1 MVLQVGTTQF
11 QSTAGKS
18 SRTPVETFVNP
29 VSVLPKTGL
38 MDLAETLQSINPTLQ
53 RFVNFQIEKAKQ
65 EGVLE
70 GQNLLLGADDK
81 QITQIKKE
89 LSEKKG
95 DRIMR
100 NFVGGN
106 MYIEYGI
113 EKQLAMNLG
122 NIAEGKTNQFFANH
136 IVQVPN
142 KEGGTTAVPLSQFD
156 VNSKEFQNAI
166 NEFKETQL
174 LDTKG
179 IRPQLLNQFFFP
191 QQNAAL
197 RKAITKQVEAKADAN
212 IQNYTSMLTDS
223 SLLYFRNIDKY
234 NENIEDNIIDADFQ
248 DGESYALSLLQ
259 NDTDYTYRLGLS
271 EVVSP
276 SGMIEIIKKNGYR
289 ILNDFERGNISWV
302 EAQSELDDYIDFM
315 SGVTVGPTGT
325 TKEGLPV
332 QKTLGEFLDQ
342 DDSILELKKEIY
354 EKIKDANEEE
364 QDLAN
369 LLNKKEITETL
380 GSMDWTSMDQKTY
393 VNNVKTL
400 KALVARHKDLKQ
412 FIVQEYNLRND
423 NVDLWFDRFV
433 RDYNNGK
440 FGDRDKARVRLD
452 SFMAVLGST
461 ATDEDRTRYEKALKL
476 INKES
481 SQGVLSS
488 YPEFETTLN
497 NMKEALR
504 EDNKSGYVVIK
515 VGYTNAFNDLSKRY
529 RDKIDKWATTDYAT
543 QKEKDEA
550 KAEIIKF
557 VQLETIKIVDGNY
570 IFENPLLETL
580 YYKAN
585 PNLKK
590 KDKKEIKKKI
600 ENYQGLAEGGPVK
613 KDVPVIVGEEGR
625 EVFVPKSDGKIVSN
639 EVIQNSNQ
647 EASKETEQET
657 IYEVQSGDTLSSI
670 ADKFEGVNYL
680 NIAELNNLDTEE
692 KQNNISVGQKF
703 KIPKITIQK
712 SKGEITPLIET
723 KTNLWKGF
731 NGATAYGSGDRKVE
745 LEKDTKYIKSVI
757 DHAYAD
763 SSTPEIQQ
771 EATKIYSELFYS
783 NKPEDIKTKNAI
795 VNMVLTE
802 ATLSSPE
809 DIAGVVQSV
818 FMRVARARLNTI
830 DRDRFKENIIEE
842 LTRKELNNK
851 GILVP
856 MYQGIENF
864 TVEQITSNKPVKES
878 QETYNKIFSMLWEDT
893 SQKDK

>member
-1 MVLQVGTTQF
+1 MVLRVNRQQF
-11 QSTAGKS
+11 QSTAGQS
-18 SRTPVETFVNP
+18 SRTPVETFVEP
-29 VSVLPKTGL
+29 VSVLPKTGI
-38 MDLAETLQSINPTLQ
+38 MDLADTLKTVNPALQ
-53 RFVNFQIEKAKQ
+53 RIVNFKIDEAKQ
-65 EGVLE
+65 EGILE

-95 DRIMR
+95 NRIMR

-142 KEGGTTAVPLSQFD
+142 KEGGTTAIPLSQFD
-156 VNSKEFQNAI
+156 VNSKEFQSAI

-354 EKIKDANEEE
+354 EKIKDANKEE

-369 LLNKKEITETL
+369 LLNKKDITETL
-380 GSMDWTSMDQKTY
+380 GSMDWTSMDQTTY

-400 KALVARHKDLKQ
+400 KALVARHKNLKQ

-488 YPEFETTLN
+488 YPEFETTLK

-504 EDNKSGYVVIK
+504 EDNKSGYTVVK

-529 RDKIDKWATTDYAT
+529 RDKIDDWATTDYAT

-557 VQLETIKIVDGNY
+557 IKEETYNILTNNY
-570 IFENPLLETL
+570 KFADPLLEKL
-580 YYKAN
+580 YNYSNNKSPVKDN
-585 PNLKK
+585 QKLENLR
-590 KDKKEIKKKI
+590 
-600 ENYQGLAEGGPVK
+600 GLAEGGSVK
-613 KDVPVIVGEEGR
+613 KDEPVIVGEKGR
-625 EVFVPKSDGKIVSN
+625 EVFVPKSDGVIIPNDDIEDTKQTAESLGIVGKEETNGIKRFETNFPIFYKLAKEAGHKFPELTAAQAMLETGNGESPSGKNNYLGLQASLSQIEKGQSTNLETKEDLGRGLENTRRDFVDFDDIRDQMKQYNEEWNEPFRDRKGIVSVN
-639 EVIQNSNQ
+639 TVEEAIDLIQSRPNDLY
-647 EASKETEQET
+647 AT
-657 IYEVQSGDTLSSI
+657 
-670 ADKFEGVNYL
+670 DKDY
-680 NIAELNNLDTEE
+680 
-692 KQNNISVGQKF
+692 
-703 KIPKITIQK
+703 
-712 SKGEITPLIET
+712 
-723 KTNLWKGF
+723 
-731 NGATAYGSGDRKVE
+731 
-745 LEKDTKYIKSVI
+745 
-757 DHAYAD
+757 
-763 SSTPEIQQ
+763 
-771 EATKIYSELFYS
+771 
-783 NKPEDIKTKNAI
+783 KTK
-795 VNMVLTE
+795 VLQ
-802 ATLSSPE
+802 L
-809 DIAGVVQSV
+809 I
-818 FMRVARARLNTI
+818 
-830 DRDRFKENIIEE
+830 
-842 LTRKELNNK
+842 
-851 GILVP
+851 
-856 MYQGIENF
+856 
-864 TVEQITSNKPVKES
+864 
-878 QETYNKIFSMLWEDT
+878 
-893 SQKDK
+893 KDAKRNPPLF

>member
-1 MVLQVGTTQF
+1 MVLRVNRQQF
-11 QSTAGKS
+11 QSTAGQS
-18 SRTPVETFVNP
+18 SRTPVETFVQP
-29 VSVLPKTGL
+29 VTVLPKTGI
-38 MDLAETLQSINPTLQ
+38 MDLADTLKTVNPALQ
-53 RFVNFQIEKAKQ
+53 RIVNFKIDEAKQ
-65 EGVLE
+65 EGILE
-70 GQNLLLGADDK
+70 GQNLFLGADDK

-95 DRIMR
+95 NRIMR

-142 KEGGTTAVPLSQFD
+142 KEGGTTAIPLSQFD
-156 VNSKEFQNAI
+156 VNSREFQSAI

-354 EKIKDANEEE
+354 EKIKDANKEE

-369 LLNKKEITETL
+369 LLNKKDITETL
-380 GSMDWTSMDQKTY
+380 GSMDWTSMDQTTY

-504 EDNKSGYVVIK
+504 EDNKSGYTVVK

-529 RDKIDKWATTDYAT
+529 RDKIDDWATTDYAT

-557 VQLETIKIVDGNY
+557 LKEETYNILTNNY
-570 IFENPLLETL
+570 KFADPLLEKL
-580 YYKAN
+580 FNYSNNKSPVKDN
-585 PNLKK
+585 KKLKDLK
-590 KDKKEIKKKI
+590 
-600 ENYQGLAEGGPVK
+600 QLAEGGPVK
-613 KDVPVIVGEEGR
+613 KDEPVIVGEEGR
-625 EVFVPKSDGKIVSN
+625 EVFVPKSDGVIISNDDIEDSKQTAESLGIVGKEETNGIKRFETNFPIFYKLAKEAGHKFPELTAAQAMLETGNGESPSGKNNYLGLQASLSQIEKGQSTNLETKEDLGRGLENTRRDFVDFDDIRDQMKQYNEEWNEPFRDRKGIVSVN
-639 EVIQNSNQ
+639 TVEEAIDLIQSRPNDLY
-647 EASKETEQET
+647 AT
-657 IYEVQSGDTLSSI
+657 
-670 ADKFEGVNYL
+670 DKNY
-680 NIAELNNLDTEE
+680 
-692 KQNNISVGQKF
+692 
-703 KIPKITIQK
+703 
-712 SKGEITPLIET
+712 
-723 KTNLWKGF
+723 
-731 NGATAYGSGDRKVE
+731 
-745 LEKDTKYIKSVI
+745 
-757 DHAYAD
+757 
-763 SSTPEIQQ
+763 
-771 EATKIYSELFYS
+771 
-783 NKPEDIKTKNAI
+783 KTK
-795 VNMVLTE
+795 VLQ
-802 ATLSSPE
+802 L
-809 DIAGVVQSV
+809 I
-818 FMRVARARLNTI
+818 
-830 DRDRFKENIIEE
+830 
-842 LTRKELNNK
+842 
-851 GILVP
+851 
-856 MYQGIENF
+856 
-864 TVEQITSNKPVKES
+864 
-878 QETYNKIFSMLWEDT
+878 
-893 SQKDK
+893 KDAKRNPPLF

>member
-1 MVLQVGTTQF
+1 MVLRVNRQQF
-11 QSTAGKS
+11 QSTAGQS
-18 SRTPVETFVNP
+18 SRTPVETFVEP
-29 VSVLPKTGL
+29 VSVLPKTGI
-38 MDLAETLQSINPTLQ
+38 MDLADTLKTVNPALQ
-53 RFVNFQIEKAKQ
+53 RIVNFKIDEAKQ
-65 EGVLE
+65 EGILE
-70 GQNLLLGADDK
+70 GQNLFLGADDK

-95 DRIMR
+95 NRIMR

-142 KEGGTTAVPLSQFD
+142 KEGGTTAIPLSQFD
-156 VNSKEFQNAI
+156 VNSREFQSAI

-354 EKIKDANEEE
+354 EKIKDANKEE

-369 LLNKKEITETL
+369 LLNKKDITETL
-380 GSMDWTSMDQKTY
+380 GSMDWTSMDQTTY

-504 EDNKSGYVVIK
+504 EDNKSGYTVVK

-529 RDKIDKWATTDYAT
+529 RDKIDDWATTDYAT

-557 VQLETIKIVDGNY
+557 IKEETYNILTNNY
-570 IFENPLLETL
+570 KFADPLLEKL
-580 YYKAN
+580 FNYSNNKSPVKDN
-585 PNLKK
+585 QKLKNLR
-590 KDKKEIKKKI
+590 
-600 ENYQGLAEGGPVK
+600 GLAEGGPVK
-613 KDVPVIVGEEGR
+613 KDEPVIVGEEGR
-625 EVFVPKSDGKIVSN
+625 EVFVPKSDGVIISNDDVEDSKQTAESLGIVGKEETNGIKRFETNFPIFYKLAKEAGHKFPELTAAQAMLETGNGESPSGKNNYLGLQASLSQIEKGQSTNLETQEDLGRGLENTRRDFVDFDDIRDQMKQYNEEWNEPFRDRKGIVSVN
-639 EVIQNSNQ
+639 TVEEAIDLIQSRPNDLY
-647 EASKETEQET
+647 AT
-657 IYEVQSGDTLSSI
+657 
-670 ADKFEGVNYL
+670 DKNY
-680 NIAELNNLDTEE
+680 
-692 KQNNISVGQKF
+692 
-703 KIPKITIQK
+703 
-712 SKGEITPLIET
+712 
-723 KTNLWKGF
+723 
-731 NGATAYGSGDRKVE
+731 
-745 LEKDTKYIKSVI
+745 
-757 DHAYAD
+757 
-763 SSTPEIQQ
+763 
-771 EATKIYSELFYS
+771 
-783 NKPEDIKTKNAI
+783 KTK
-795 VNMVLTE
+795 VLQ
-802 ATLSSPE
+802 L
-809 DIAGVVQSV
+809 I
-818 FMRVARARLNTI
+818 
-830 DRDRFKENIIEE
+830 
-842 LTRKELNNK
+842 
-851 GILVP
+851 
-856 MYQGIENF
+856 
-864 TVEQITSNKPVKES
+864 
-878 QETYNKIFSMLWEDT
+878 
-893 SQKDK
+893 KDAKRNPPLF

>member
-1 MVLQVGTTQF
+1 MVLRVNRQQF
-11 QSTAGKS
+11 QSTAGQS
-18 SRTPVETFVNP
+18 SRTPVETFVQP
-29 VSVLPKTGL
+29 VTVLPKTGI
-38 MDLAETLQSINPTLQ
+38 MDLADTLKTVNPALQ
-53 RFVNFQIEKAKQ
+53 RIVNFKIDEAKQ
-65 EGVLE
+65 EGILE
-70 GQNLLLGADDK
+70 GQNLFLGADDK

-95 DRIMR
+95 NRIMR

-142 KEGGTTAVPLSQFD
+142 KEGGTTAIPLSQFD
-156 VNSKEFQNAI
+156 VNSREFQSAI

-315 SGVTVGPTGT
+315 LGVTVGPTGT

-354 EKIKDANEEE
+354 EKIKDANKEE

-369 LLNKKEITETL
+369 LLNKKDITETL
-380 GSMDWTSMDQKTY
+380 GSMDWTSMDQTTY

-504 EDNKSGYVVIK
+504 EDNKSGYTVVK

-529 RDKIDKWATTDYAT
+529 RDKIDVWATTDYAT
-543 QKEKDEA
+543 QKDKDEA

-557 VQLETIKIVDGNY
+557 IKEETYNILTNNY
-570 IFENPLLETL
+570 KFADPLLEKL
-580 YYKAN
+580 FNYSNNKSPVKDN
-585 PNLKK
+585 QKLKNLR
-590 KDKKEIKKKI
+590 
-600 ENYQGLAEGGPVK
+600 GLAEGGPVK
-613 KDVPVIVGEEGR
+613 KDEPVIVGEEGR
-625 EVFVPKSDGKIVSN
+625 EVFVPKSDGVIVPNDDIEDTKQTAESLGIVGKEETNGIKRFETNFPIFYKLAKEAGHKFPELTAAQAMLETGNGESPSGKNNYLGLQASLSQIEKGQSTNLETQEDLGRGLENTRRDFVDFDDIRDQMKQYNEEWNEPFRDRKGIVSVN
-639 EVIQNSNQ
+639 TVEEAIDLIQSRPNDLY
-647 EASKETEQET
+647 AT
-657 IYEVQSGDTLSSI
+657 
-670 ADKFEGVNYL
+670 DKNY
-680 NIAELNNLDTEE
+680 
-692 KQNNISVGQKF
+692 
-703 KIPKITIQK
+703 
-712 SKGEITPLIET
+712 
-723 KTNLWKGF
+723 
-731 NGATAYGSGDRKVE
+731 
-745 LEKDTKYIKSVI
+745 
-757 DHAYAD
+757 
-763 SSTPEIQQ
+763 
-771 EATKIYSELFYS
+771 
-783 NKPEDIKTKNAI
+783 KTK
-795 VNMVLTE
+795 VLQ
-802 ATLSSPE
+802 L
-809 DIAGVVQSV
+809 I
-818 FMRVARARLNTI
+818 
-830 DRDRFKENIIEE
+830 
-842 LTRKELNNK
+842 
-851 GILVP
+851 
-856 MYQGIENF
+856 
-864 TVEQITSNKPVKES
+864 
-878 QETYNKIFSMLWEDT
+878 
-893 SQKDK
+893 KDAKRNPPLF

>member
-1 MVLQVGTTQF
+1 MVLRVNRQQF
-11 QSTAGKS
+11 QSTAGQS
-18 SRTPVETFVNP
+18 SRTPVETFVEP
-29 VSVLPKTGL
+29 VSVLPKTGI
-38 MDLAETLQSINPTLQ
+38 MDLADTLKTVNPALQ
-53 RFVNFQIEKAKQ
+53 RIVNFKIDEAKQ
-65 EGVLE
+65 EGILE
-70 GQNLLLGADDK
+70 GQNLFLGADDK

-95 DRIMR
+95 NRIMR

-142 KEGGTTAVPLSQFD
+142 KEGGTTAIPLSQFD
-156 VNSKEFQNAI
+156 VNSREFQSAI

-354 EKIKDANEEE
+354 EKIKDANKEE

-369 LLNKKEITETL
+369 LLNKKDITETL
-380 GSMDWTSMDQKTY
+380 GSMDWTSMDQTTY

-400 KALVARHKDLKQ
+400 KALVARHKNLKQ

-488 YPEFETTLN
+488 YPEFETTLK

-504 EDNKSGYVVIK
+504 EDNKSGYTVVK

-529 RDKIDKWATTDYAT
+529 RDKIDDWATTDYAT

-557 VQLETIKIVDGNY
+557 LKEETYNILTNNY
-570 IFENPLLETL
+570 KFADPLLEKL
-580 YYKAN
+580 FNYSNNKSPVKDN
-585 PNLKK
+585 QKLKNLKR
-590 KDKKEIKKKI
+590 
-600 ENYQGLAEGGPVK
+600 LAEGGPVK
-613 KDVPVIVGEEGR
+613 KDEPVIVGEEGR
-625 EVFVPKSDGKIVSN
+625 EVFVPKSDGVIIPNDDIEDSKQTAESLGIVGKEETNGIKRFETNFPIFYKLAKEAGHKFPELTAAQAMLETGNGESPSGKNNYLGLQASLSQIEKGQSTNLETKEDLGRGLENTRRNFVDFDDIRDQMKQYNKEWNEPFRDRKGIVSVN
-639 EVIQNSNQ
+639 TVEEAIDLIQSRPNDLY
-647 EASKETEQET
+647 AT
-657 IYEVQSGDTLSSI
+657 
-670 ADKFEGVNYL
+670 DKDY
-680 NIAELNNLDTEE
+680 
-692 KQNNISVGQKF
+692 
-703 KIPKITIQK
+703 
-712 SKGEITPLIET
+712 
-723 KTNLWKGF
+723 
-731 NGATAYGSGDRKVE
+731 
-745 LEKDTKYIKSVI
+745 
-757 DHAYAD
+757 
-763 SSTPEIQQ
+763 
-771 EATKIYSELFYS
+771 
-783 NKPEDIKTKNAI
+783 KTK
-795 VNMVLTE
+795 VLQ
-802 ATLSSPE
+802 L
-809 DIAGVVQSV
+809 I
-818 FMRVARARLNTI
+818 
-830 DRDRFKENIIEE
+830 
-842 LTRKELNNK
+842 
-851 GILVP
+851 
-856 MYQGIENF
+856 
-864 TVEQITSNKPVKES
+864 
-878 QETYNKIFSMLWEDT
+878 
-893 SQKDK
+893 KDAKRNPPLF

>member
-1 MVLQVGTTQF
+1 MVLRVNRQQF
-11 QSTAGKS
+11 QSTAGQS
-18 SRTPVETFVNP
+18 SRTPVETFVQP
-29 VSVLPKTGL
+29 VTVLPKTGI
-38 MDLAETLQSINPTLQ
+38 MDLADTLKTVNPALQ
-53 RFVNFQIEKAKQ
+53 RIVNFKIDEAKQ
-65 EGVLE
+65 EGILE
-70 GQNLLLGADDK
+70 GQNLFLGADDK

-95 DRIMR
+95 NRIMR

-142 KEGGTTAVPLSQFD
+142 KEGGTTAIPLSQFD
-156 VNSKEFQNAI
+156 VNSREFQSAI

-354 EKIKDANEEE
+354 EKIKDANKEE

-369 LLNKKEITETL
+369 LLNKKDITETL
-380 GSMDWTSMDQKTY
+380 GSMDWTSMDQTTY

-504 EDNKSGYVVIK
+504 EDNKSGYTVVK

-529 RDKIDKWATTDYAT
+529 RDKIDDWATTDYAT

-557 VQLETIKIVDGNY
+557 IKEETYNILTNNY
-570 IFENPLLETL
+570 KFADPLLEKL
-580 YYKAN
+580 FNYSNNKSPVKDN
-585 PNLKK
+585 KKLKDLK
-590 KDKKEIKKKI
+590 
-600 ENYQGLAEGGPVK
+600 QLAEGGPVK
-613 KDVPVIVGEEGR
+613 KDEPVIVGEEGR
-625 EVFVPKSDGKIVSN
+625 EVFVPKSDGVIISNDDIEDSKQTAESLGIVGKEETNGIKRFETNFPIFYKLAKEAGHKFPELTAAQAMLETGNGESPSGKNNYLGLQASLSQIEKGQSTNLETQEDLGRGLENTRRDFVDFDDIRDQMKQYNEEWNEPFRDRKGIVSVN
-639 EVIQNSNQ
+639 TVEEAIDLIQSRPNDLY
-647 EASKETEQET
+647 AT
-657 IYEVQSGDTLSSI
+657 
-670 ADKFEGVNYL
+670 DKNY
-680 NIAELNNLDTEE
+680 
-692 KQNNISVGQKF
+692 
-703 KIPKITIQK
+703 
-712 SKGEITPLIET
+712 
-723 KTNLWKGF
+723 
-731 NGATAYGSGDRKVE
+731 
-745 LEKDTKYIKSVI
+745 
-757 DHAYAD
+757 
-763 SSTPEIQQ
+763 
-771 EATKIYSELFYS
+771 
-783 NKPEDIKTKNAI
+783 KTK
-795 VNMVLTE
+795 VLQ
-802 ATLSSPE
+802 L
-809 DIAGVVQSV
+809 I
-818 FMRVARARLNTI
+818 
-830 DRDRFKENIIEE
+830 
-842 LTRKELNNK
+842 
-851 GILVP
+851 
-856 MYQGIENF
+856 
-864 TVEQITSNKPVKES
+864 
-878 QETYNKIFSMLWEDT
+878 
-893 SQKDK
+893 KDAKRNPPLF

>member
-1 MVLQVGTTQF
+1 MVLQVGTTNF
-11 QSTAGKS
+11 QSTAGQS
-18 SRTPVETFVNP
+18 SRTPVETFVEP
-29 VSVLPKTGL
+29 VNVLPKTGL

-53 RFVNFQIEKAKQ
+53 RFVNFKIDEAKQ

-70 GQNLLLGADDK
+70 GQNLLLGANDK
-81 QITQIKKE
+81 EIIQIKKE
-89 LSEKKG
+89 LAEKKG
-95 DRIMR
+95 NRIMR

-106 MYIEYGI
+106 IFIEYGI

-142 KEGGTTAVPLSQFD
+142 KDGGTSPVPLSEFD
-156 VNSKEFQNAI
+156 VNSKEFQDAI

-197 RKAITKQVEAKADAN
+197 RKAISKHVEAKADAN
-212 IQNYTSMLTDS
+212 IKNYTNMLSDS

-234 NENIEDNIIDADFQ
+234 NENIENNIIDADFQ

-325 TKEGLPV
+325 TKDGLPV

-354 EKIKDANEEE
+354 EKIKDANKEE
-364 QDLAN
+364 QDLVN
-369 LLNKKEITETL
+369 LLNKKDITETL
-380 GSMDWTSMDQKTY
+380 GSMDWTSMDPKTY

-400 KALVARHKDLKQ
+400 KALVAKHKDLKQ

-423 NVDLWFDRFV
+423 NVDLWFDRFT

-440 FGDRDKARVRLD
+440 FGDKDKARVKLD

-488 YPEFETTLN
+488 YPEFETTLK

-504 EDNKSGYVVIK
+504 EDNKSGYLVVK
-515 VGYTNAFNDLSKRY
+515 TSYTNAFNDLSKRY

-613 KDVPVIVGEEGR
+613 KDVPVIVGEEGK

-771 EATKIYSELFYS
+771 EAIKIYSELFYS

-830 DRDRFKENIIEE
+830 DRGRFKENIIEE
-842 LTRKELNNK
+842 LTRKELDNK

>member
-11 QSTAGKS
+11 QSTAGQS
-18 SRTPVETFVNP
+18 SRSPVETFVEP
-29 VSVLPKTGL
+29 VNVLPKTGL
-38 MDLAETLQSINPTLQ
+38 MDLAETLSDINPTLQ
-53 RFVNFQIEKAKQ
+53 RFVNFQIDKAKQ

-81 QITQIKKE
+81 EITQIKKE

-95 DRIMR
+95 NRIMR

-156 VNSKEFQNAI
+156 VNSKEFQGAI

-234 NENIEDNIIDADFQ
+234 NENIENNIIDADFQ

-271 EVVSP
+271 DVVSP

-289 ILNDFERGNISWV
+289 ILNDFEKGNISWV

-315 SGVTVGPTGT
+315 SGVTVGPVGT
-325 TKEGLPV
+325 TKKGLPV

-369 LLNKKEITETL
+369 LLNKKDITETL
-380 GSMDWTSMDQKTY
+380 GTMDWTSMNQTTY

-400 KALVARHKDLKQ
+400 KALITKHPDLKQ

-423 NVDLWFDRFV
+423 NVDLWFDRFI

-440 FGDRDKARVRLD
+440 FGDKDKARVKLD

-461 ATDEDRTRYEKALKL
+461 VTDEDRTRYKDALKL
-476 INKES
+476 LNKES
-481 SQGVLSS
+481 PQGVLSS
-488 YPEFETTLN
+488 YPEFATELQ

-504 EDNKSGYVVIK
+504 EDNKSGYTVVK

-529 RDKIDKWATTDYAT
+529 RVKIDKWAMTDYAT

-550 KAEIIKF
+550 KDEIIKF
-557 VQLETIKIVDGNY
+557 IKEETYNILTNNY
-570 IFENPLLETL
+570 KFADPLLEKL
-580 YYKAN
+580 FNYSNNKSPVKDN
-585 PNLKK
+585 QKLKNLK
-590 KDKKEIKKKI
+590 
-600 ENYQGLAEGGPVK
+600 QLAEGGPVK
-613 KDVPVIVGEEGR
+613 KDEPVIVGEEGK

-745 LEKDTKYIKSVI
+745 LEKDTKYIKTVI

>member
-1 MVLQVGTTQF
+1 MVLRVNRQQF
-11 QSTAGKS
+11 QSTAGQS
-18 SRTPVETFVNP
+18 SRTPVETFVQP
-29 VSVLPKTGL
+29 VTVLPKTGI
-38 MDLAETLQSINPTLQ
+38 MDLADTLKTVNPALQ
-53 RFVNFQIEKAKQ
+53 RIVNFKIDEAKQ
-65 EGVLE
+65 EGILE
-70 GQNLLLGADDK
+70 GQNLFLGADDK

-95 DRIMR
+95 NRIMR

-142 KEGGTTAVPLSQFD
+142 KEGGTTAIPLSQFD
-156 VNSKEFQNAI
+156 VNSREFQSAI

-354 EKIKDANEEE
+354 EKIKDANKEE

-369 LLNKKEITETL
+369 LLNKKDITETL
-380 GSMDWTSMDQKTY
+380 GSMDWTSMDQTTY

-504 EDNKSGYVVIK
+504 EDNKSGYTVVK

-529 RDKIDKWATTDYAT
+529 RDKIDVWATTDYAT
-543 QKEKDEA
+543 QKDKDEA

-557 VQLETIKIVDGNY
+557 IKEETYNILTNNY
-570 IFENPLLETL
+570 KFADPLLEKL
-580 YYKAN
+580 FNYSNNKSPVKDN
-585 PNLKK
+585 KKLKDLK
-590 KDKKEIKKKI
+590 
-600 ENYQGLAEGGPVK
+600 QLAEGGPVK
-613 KDVPVIVGEEGR
+613 KDEPVIVGEEGR
-625 EVFVPKSDGKIVSN
+625 EVFVPKSDGVIISNDDIEDSKQTAESLGIVGKEETNGIKRFETNFPIFYKLAKEAGHKFPELTAAQAMLETGNGESPSGKNNYLGLQASLSQIEKGQSTNLETQEDLGRGLENTRRDFVDFDDIRDQMKQYNEEWNEPFRDRKGIVSVN
-639 EVIQNSNQ
+639 TVEEAIDLIQSRPNDLY
-647 EASKETEQET
+647 AT
-657 IYEVQSGDTLSSI
+657 
-670 ADKFEGVNYL
+670 DKDY
-680 NIAELNNLDTEE
+680 
-692 KQNNISVGQKF
+692 
-703 KIPKITIQK
+703 
-712 SKGEITPLIET
+712 
-723 KTNLWKGF
+723 
-731 NGATAYGSGDRKVE
+731 
-745 LEKDTKYIKSVI
+745 
-757 DHAYAD
+757 
-763 SSTPEIQQ
+763 
-771 EATKIYSELFYS
+771 
-783 NKPEDIKTKNAI
+783 KTK
-795 VNMVLTE
+795 VLQ
-802 ATLSSPE
+802 L
-809 DIAGVVQSV
+809 I
-818 FMRVARARLNTI
+818 
-830 DRDRFKENIIEE
+830 
-842 LTRKELNNK
+842 
-851 GILVP
+851 
-856 MYQGIENF
+856 
-864 TVEQITSNKPVKES
+864 
-878 QETYNKIFSMLWEDT
+878 
-893 SQKDK
+893 KDAKRNPPLF

>member
-11 QSTAGKS
+11 QSTAGQS
-18 SRTPVETFVNP
+18 SRSPVETFVEP
-29 VSVLPKTGL
+29 VNVLPETGL
-38 MDLAETLQSINPTLQ
+38 MGLAETLQSINPTLQ
-53 RFVNFQIEKAKQ
+53 RFVNFKIDEAKQ
-65 EGVLE
+65 EGILE

-95 DRIMR
+95 NRIMR

-142 KEGGTTAVPLSQFD
+142 KEGGTTPVPLSQFD

-212 IQNYTSMLTDS
+212 IKNYTSFLTDS

-234 NENIEDNIIDADFQ
+234 NENIENNIIDADFQ

-354 EKIKDANEEE
+354 EKIKDANKEE

-369 LLNKKEITETL
+369 LLNKKDITETL
-380 GSMDWTSMDQKTY
+380 GSMDWTSMNQATY

-488 YPEFETTLN
+488 YPEFETTLK

-504 EDNKSGYVVIK
+504 EDNKSGYTVVK

-529 RDKIDKWATTDYAT
+529 RDKIDDWATTDYAT

-557 VQLETIKIVDGNY
+557 LKEETYNILTNNY
-570 IFENPLLETL
+570 KFADPLLEKL
-580 YYKAN
+580 FNYSNNKSPVKDN
-585 PNLKK
+585 QKLKNLR
-590 KDKKEIKKKI
+590 
-600 ENYQGLAEGGPVK
+600 GLAEGGPVK
-613 KDVPVIVGEEGR
+613 KDEPVIVGEEGR
-625 EVFVPKSDGKIVSN
+625 EVFVPKSDGVIIPNDDIEDSKQTAESLGIVGKEETNGVKRFETNFPIFYKLAKEAGHKFPELTAAQAMLETGNGESPSGKNNYLGLQASLSQIEKGQSTNLETKEDLGRGLENTRRDFVDFDDIRDQMKQYNEEWNEPFRDRKGIVSVN
-639 EVIQNSNQ
+639 TVEEAIDLIQSRPNDLY
-647 EASKETEQET
+647 AT
-657 IYEVQSGDTLSSI
+657 
-670 ADKFEGVNYL
+670 DKDY
-680 NIAELNNLDTEE
+680 
-692 KQNNISVGQKF
+692 
-703 KIPKITIQK
+703 
-712 SKGEITPLIET
+712 
-723 KTNLWKGF
+723 
-731 NGATAYGSGDRKVE
+731 
-745 LEKDTKYIKSVI
+745 
-757 DHAYAD
+757 
-763 SSTPEIQQ
+763 
-771 EATKIYSELFYS
+771 
-783 NKPEDIKTKNAI
+783 KTK
-795 VNMVLTE
+795 VLQ
-802 ATLSSPE
+802 L
-809 DIAGVVQSV
+809 I
-818 FMRVARARLNTI
+818 
-830 DRDRFKENIIEE
+830 
-842 LTRKELNNK
+842 
-851 GILVP
+851 
-856 MYQGIENF
+856 
-864 TVEQITSNKPVKES
+864 
-878 QETYNKIFSMLWEDT
+878 
-893 SQKDK
+893 KDAKRNPPLF

>member
-1 MVLQVGTTQF
+1 
-11 QSTAGKS
+11 
-18 SRTPVETFVNP
+18 
-29 VSVLPKTGL
+29 
-38 MDLAETLQSINPTLQ
+38 
-53 RFVNFQIEKAKQ
+53 
-65 EGVLE
+65 
-70 GQNLLLGADDK
+70 
-81 QITQIKKE
+81 
-89 LSEKKG
+89 
-95 DRIMR
+95 MR

-156 VNSKEFQNAI
+156 VNSKEFQGAI

-234 NENIEDNIIDADFQ
+234 NENIENNIIDADFQ

-271 EVVSP
+271 DVVSP

-289 ILNDFERGNISWV
+289 ILNDFEKGNISWV

-315 SGVTVGPTGT
+315 SGVTVGPVGT

-369 LLNKKEITETL
+369 LLNKKDITETL
-380 GSMDWTSMDQKTY
+380 GTMDWTSMNQTTY

-400 KALVARHKDLKQ
+400 KALITKHPDLKQ

-423 NVDLWFDRFV
+423 NVDLWFDRFI

-440 FGDRDKARVRLD
+440 FGDKDKARVKLD

-461 ATDEDRTRYEKALKL
+461 VTDEDRTRYKDALKL
-476 INKES
+476 LNKES
-481 SQGVLSS
+481 PQGVLSS
-488 YPEFETTLN
+488 YPEFATELQ

-504 EDNKSGYVVIK
+504 EDNKSGYTVVK

-529 RDKIDKWATTDYAT
+529 RVKIDKWAMTDYAT

-550 KAEIIKF
+550 KDEIIKF
-557 VQLETIKIVDGNY
+557 IKEETYNILTNNY
-570 IFENPLLETL
+570 KFADPLLEKL
-580 YYKAN
+580 FNYSNNKSPVKDN
-585 PNLKK
+585 QKLKNLR
-590 KDKKEIKKKI
+590 
-600 ENYQGLAEGGPVK
+600 GLAEGGPVK
-613 KDVPVIVGEEGR
+613 KDEPVIVGEEGR
-625 EVFVPKSDGKIVSN
+625 EVFVPKSDGVIIPNDDIEDSKQTAESLGIVGKEETNGVKRFETNFPIFYKLAKEAGHKFPELTAAQAMLETGNGESPSGKNNYLGLQASLSQIEKGQSTNLETKEDLGRGLENTRRDFVDFDDIRDQMKQYNEEWNEPFRDRKGIVSVN
-639 EVIQNSNQ
+639 TVEEAIDLIQSRPNDLY
-647 EASKETEQET
+647 AT
-657 IYEVQSGDTLSSI
+657 
-670 ADKFEGVNYL
+670 DKDY
-680 NIAELNNLDTEE
+680 
-692 KQNNISVGQKF
+692 
-703 KIPKITIQK
+703 
-712 SKGEITPLIET
+712 
-723 KTNLWKGF
+723 
-731 NGATAYGSGDRKVE
+731 
-745 LEKDTKYIKSVI
+745 
-757 DHAYAD
+757 
-763 SSTPEIQQ
+763 
-771 EATKIYSELFYS
+771 
-783 NKPEDIKTKNAI
+783 KTK
-795 VNMVLTE
+795 VLQ
-802 ATLSSPE
+802 L
-809 DIAGVVQSV
+809 I
-818 FMRVARARLNTI
+818 
-830 DRDRFKENIIEE
+830 
-842 LTRKELNNK
+842 
-851 GILVP
+851 
-856 MYQGIENF
+856 
-864 TVEQITSNKPVKES
+864 
-878 QETYNKIFSMLWEDT
+878 
-893 SQKDK
+893 KDAKRNPPLF

>member
-11 QSTAGKS
+11 QSTAGQS
-18 SRTPVETFVNP
+18 SRSPVETFVEP
-29 VSVLPKTGL
+29 VNVLPKTGL
-38 MDLAETLQSINPTLQ
+38 MDLAETLSDINPTLQ
-53 RFVNFQIEKAKQ
+53 RFVNFQIDKAKQ

-81 QITQIKKE
+81 EITQIKKE

-95 DRIMR
+95 NRIMR

-156 VNSKEFQNAI
+156 VNSKEFQGAI

-234 NENIEDNIIDADFQ
+234 NENIEENIIDADFQ

-271 EVVSP
+271 DVVSP

-289 ILNDFERGNISWV
+289 ILNDFEKGNISWV

-315 SGVTVGPTGT
+315 SGVTVGPVGT

-369 LLNKKEITETL
+369 LLNKKDITETL
-380 GSMDWTSMDQKTY
+380 GTMDWTSMNQTTY

-400 KALVARHKDLKQ
+400 KALITKHPDLKQ

-423 NVDLWFDRFV
+423 NVDLWFDRFI

-440 FGDRDKARVRLD
+440 FGDKDKARVKLD

-461 ATDEDRTRYEKALKL
+461 VTDEDRTRYKDALKL
-476 INKES
+476 LNKES
-481 SQGVLSS
+481 PQGVLSS
-488 YPEFETTLN
+488 YPEFATELQ

-504 EDNKSGYVVIK
+504 EDNKSGYTVVK

-529 RDKIDKWATTDYAT
+529 RVKIDKWAMTDYAT

-550 KAEIIKF
+550 KDEIIKF
-557 VQLETIKIVDGNY
+557 IKEETYNILTNNY
-570 IFENPLLETL
+570 KFADPLLEKL
-580 YYKAN
+580 FNYSNNKSPVKDN
-585 PNLKK
+585 QKLKNLR
-590 KDKKEIKKKI
+590 
-600 ENYQGLAEGGPVK
+600 GLAEGGPVK
-613 KDVPVIVGEEGR
+613 KDEPVIVGEEGR
-625 EVFVPKSDGKIVSN
+625 EVFVPKSDGVIIPNDDIEDSKQTAESLGIVGKEETNGVKRFETNFPIFYKLAKEAGHKFPELTAAQAMLETGNGESPSGKNNYLGLQASLSQIEKGQSTNLETKEDLGRGLENTRRDFVDFDDIRDQMKQYNEEWNEPFRDRKGIVSVN
-639 EVIQNSNQ
+639 TVEEAIDLIQSRPNDLY
-647 EASKETEQET
+647 AT
-657 IYEVQSGDTLSSI
+657 
-670 ADKFEGVNYL
+670 DKDY
-680 NIAELNNLDTEE
+680 
-692 KQNNISVGQKF
+692 
-703 KIPKITIQK
+703 
-712 SKGEITPLIET
+712 
-723 KTNLWKGF
+723 
-731 NGATAYGSGDRKVE
+731 
-745 LEKDTKYIKSVI
+745 
-757 DHAYAD
+757 
-763 SSTPEIQQ
+763 
-771 EATKIYSELFYS
+771 
-783 NKPEDIKTKNAI
+783 KTK
-795 VNMVLTE
+795 VLQ
-802 ATLSSPE
+802 L
-809 DIAGVVQSV
+809 I
-818 FMRVARARLNTI
+818 
-830 DRDRFKENIIEE
+830 
-842 LTRKELNNK
+842 
-851 GILVP
+851 
-856 MYQGIENF
+856 
-864 TVEQITSNKPVKES
+864 
-878 QETYNKIFSMLWEDT
+878 
-893 SQKDK
+893 KDAKRNPPLF

>member
-11 QSTAGKS
+11 QSTAGQS
-18 SRTPVETFVNP
+18 SRTPVETFVEP
-29 VSVLPKTGL
+29 VNVLPETGL
-38 MDLAETLQSINPTLQ
+38 MGLAETLKDINPTLQ
-53 RFVNFQIEKAKQ
+53 RFVNFKIDQAKQ

-95 DRIMR
+95 NRIMR

-106 MYIEYGI
+106 MFIEYGI

-142 KEGGTTAVPLSQFD
+142 KEGGTTPVPLSQFD
-156 VNSKEFQNAI
+156 VNSKEFQDAI

-212 IQNYTSMLTDS
+212 IQNYTSMITDS

-234 NENIEDNIIDADFQ
+234 NENIENNIIDADFQ

-354 EKIKDANEEE
+354 EKIKDANKEE

-369 LLNKKEITETL
+369 LLNKKDITETL
-380 GSMDWTSMDQKTY
+380 GSMDWTSMDQTTY

-400 KALVARHKDLKQ
+400 KALVARHKNLKQ

-488 YPEFETTLN
+488 YPEFETTLK

-504 EDNKSGYVVIK
+504 EDNKSGYTVVK

-529 RDKIDKWATTDYAT
+529 RDKIDVWATTDYAT
-543 QKEKDEA
+543 QKDKDEA

-557 VQLETIKIVDGNY
+557 IKEETYNILTNNY
-570 IFENPLLETL
+570 KFADPLLEKL
-580 YYKAN
+580 FNYSNNKSPVKDN
-585 PNLKK
+585 QKLENLR
-590 KDKKEIKKKI
+590 
-600 ENYQGLAEGGPVK
+600 GLAEGGSVK
-613 KDVPVIVGEEGR
+613 KDEPVIVGEKGR
-625 EVFVPKSDGKIVSN
+625 EVFVPKSDGVIIPNDDIEDSKQTAESLGIVGKEETNGIKRFETNFPIFYKLAKEAGHKFPELTAAQAMLETGNGESPSGKNNYLGLQASLSQIQKGQSTNLETKEDLGRGLENTRRNFVDFDDIRDQMKQYNKEWNEPFRDRKGIVSVN
-639 EVIQNSNQ
+639 TVEEAIDLIQSRPNDLY
-647 EASKETEQET
+647 AT
-657 IYEVQSGDTLSSI
+657 
-670 ADKFEGVNYL
+670 DKDY
-680 NIAELNNLDTEE
+680 
-692 KQNNISVGQKF
+692 
-703 KIPKITIQK
+703 
-712 SKGEITPLIET
+712 
-723 KTNLWKGF
+723 
-731 NGATAYGSGDRKVE
+731 
-745 LEKDTKYIKSVI
+745 
-757 DHAYAD
+757 
-763 SSTPEIQQ
+763 
-771 EATKIYSELFYS
+771 
-783 NKPEDIKTKNAI
+783 KTK
-795 VNMVLTE
+795 VLQ
-802 ATLSSPE
+802 L
-809 DIAGVVQSV
+809 I
-818 FMRVARARLNTI
+818 
-830 DRDRFKENIIEE
+830 
-842 LTRKELNNK
+842 
-851 GILVP
+851 
-856 MYQGIENF
+856 
-864 TVEQITSNKPVKES
+864 
-878 QETYNKIFSMLWEDT
+878 
-893 SQKDK
+893 KDAKRNPPLF

>member
-1 MVLQVGTTQF
+1 MVLRVNRQQF
-11 QSTAGKS
+11 QSTAGQS
-18 SRTPVETFVNP
+18 SRTPVETFVQP
-29 VSVLPKTGL
+29 VTVLPKTGI
-38 MDLAETLQSINPTLQ
+38 MDLADTLKTVNPALQ
-53 RFVNFQIEKAKQ
+53 RIVNFKIDEAKQ
-65 EGVLE
+65 EGILE
-70 GQNLLLGADDK
+70 GQNLFLGADDK

-95 DRIMR
+95 NRIMR

-142 KEGGTTAVPLSQFD
+142 KEGGTTAIPLSQFD
-156 VNSKEFQNAI
+156 VNSREFQSAI

-354 EKIKDANEEE
+354 EKIKDANKEE

-369 LLNKKEITETL
+369 LLNKKDITETL
-380 GSMDWTSMDQKTY
+380 GSMDWTSMDQTTY

-504 EDNKSGYVVIK
+504 EDNKSGYTVVK

-529 RDKIDKWATTDYAT
+529 RDKIDVWATTDYAT
-543 QKEKDEA
+543 QKDKDEA

-557 VQLETIKIVDGNY
+557 IKEETYNILTNNY
-570 IFENPLLETL
+570 KFADPLLEKL
-580 YYKAN
+580 FNYSNNKSPVKDN
-585 PNLKK
+585 QKLKNLR
-590 KDKKEIKKKI
+590 
-600 ENYQGLAEGGPVK
+600 GLAEGGPVK
-613 KDVPVIVGEEGR
+613 KDEPVIVGEEGR
-625 EVFVPKSDGKIVSN
+625 EVFVPKSDGVIIPNDDIEDSKQTAESLGIVGKEETNGIKRFETNFPIFYKLAKEAGHKFPELTAAQAMLETGNGESPSGKNNYLGLQASLSQIEKGQSTNLETQEDLGRGLENTRRDFVDFDDIRDQMKQYNEEWNEPFRDRKGIVSVN
-639 EVIQNSNQ
+639 TVEEAIDLIQSRPNDLY
-647 EASKETEQET
+647 AT
-657 IYEVQSGDTLSSI
+657 
-670 ADKFEGVNYL
+670 DKDY
-680 NIAELNNLDTEE
+680 
-692 KQNNISVGQKF
+692 
-703 KIPKITIQK
+703 
-712 SKGEITPLIET
+712 
-723 KTNLWKGF
+723 
-731 NGATAYGSGDRKVE
+731 
-745 LEKDTKYIKSVI
+745 
-757 DHAYAD
+757 
-763 SSTPEIQQ
+763 
-771 EATKIYSELFYS
+771 
-783 NKPEDIKTKNAI
+783 KTK
-795 VNMVLTE
+795 VLQ
-802 ATLSSPE
+802 L
-809 DIAGVVQSV
+809 I
-818 FMRVARARLNTI
+818 
-830 DRDRFKENIIEE
+830 
-842 LTRKELNNK
+842 
-851 GILVP
+851 
-856 MYQGIENF
+856 
-864 TVEQITSNKPVKES
+864 
-878 QETYNKIFSMLWEDT
+878 
-893 SQKDK
+893 KDAKRNPPLF

>member
-11 QSTAGKS
+11 QSTAGQS

-29 VSVLPKTGL
+29 VNVLPKTGL
-38 MDLAETLQSINPTLQ
+38 MDLAETLKSINPTLQ
-53 RFVNFQIEKAKQ
+53 RFVNFQIDKAKQ

-95 DRIMR
+95 NRIMR

-234 NENIEDNIIDADFQ
+234 NENIENNIIDADFQ

-259 NDTDYTYRLGLS
+259 EDTNYTYRLGLS

-354 EKIKDANEEE
+354 EKIKDANKEE

-369 LLNKKEITETL
+369 LLNKKDITETL
-380 GSMDWTSMDQKTY
+380 GSMDWTSMDPKTY

-504 EDNKSGYVVIK
+504 EDNKSGYTVVK
-515 VGYTNAFNDLSKRY
+515 VGYTNAFNDLTKRY
-529 RDKIDKWATTDYAT
+529 RDKIDVWATTDYAT

-550 KAEIIKF
+550 KDEIIKF
-557 VQLETIKIVDGNY
+557 IKEETYNILTNNY
-570 IFENPLLETL
+570 KFADPLLEKL
-580 YYKAN
+580 FNYSNNKSPVKDN
-585 PNLKK
+585 QKLKNLK
-590 KDKKEIKKKI
+590 
-600 ENYQGLAEGGPVK
+600 QLAEGGPVK
-613 KDVPVIVGEEGR
+613 KDEPVIVGEEGR
-625 EVFVPKSDGKIVSN
+625 EVFVPKSDGVIIPNDDIEDSKQTAESLGIVGKEETNGVKRFETNFPIFYKLAKEAGHKFPELTAAQAMLETGNGESPSGKNNYLGLQASLSQIEKGQSTNLETKEDLGRGLENTRRDFVDFDDIRDQMKQYNEEWNEPFRDRKGIVSVN
-639 EVIQNSNQ
+639 TVEEAIDLIQSRPNDLY
-647 EASKETEQET
+647 AT
-657 IYEVQSGDTLSSI
+657 
-670 ADKFEGVNYL
+670 DKDY
-680 NIAELNNLDTEE
+680 
-692 KQNNISVGQKF
+692 
-703 KIPKITIQK
+703 
-712 SKGEITPLIET
+712 
-723 KTNLWKGF
+723 
-731 NGATAYGSGDRKVE
+731 
-745 LEKDTKYIKSVI
+745 
-757 DHAYAD
+757 
-763 SSTPEIQQ
+763 
-771 EATKIYSELFYS
+771 
-783 NKPEDIKTKNAI
+783 KTK
-795 VNMVLTE
+795 VLQ
-802 ATLSSPE
+802 L
-809 DIAGVVQSV
+809 I
-818 FMRVARARLNTI
+818 
-830 DRDRFKENIIEE
+830 
-842 LTRKELNNK
+842 
-851 GILVP
+851 
-856 MYQGIENF
+856 
-864 TVEQITSNKPVKES
+864 
-878 QETYNKIFSMLWEDT
+878 
-893 SQKDK
+893 KDAKRNPPLF

>member
-11 QSTAGKS
+11 QSTAGQS
-18 SRTPVETFVNP
+18 SRSPVETFVEP
-29 VSVLPKTGL
+29 VNVLPETGL
-38 MDLAETLQSINPTLQ
+38 MGLAETLKDINPTLQ
-53 RFVNFQIEKAKQ
+53 RFVNFKIDQAKQ

-95 DRIMR
+95 NRIMR

-142 KEGGTTAVPLSQFD
+142 KEGGTTPVPLSQFD
-156 VNSKEFQNAI
+156 VNSKEFQDAI

-212 IQNYTSMLTDS
+212 IQNYTSMITDS

-234 NENIEDNIIDADFQ
+234 NENIENNIIDADFQ

-354 EKIKDANEEE
+354 EKIKDTIKEE

-369 LLNKKEITETL
+369 LLNKKDITETL
-380 GSMDWTSMDQKTY
+380 GSMDWTSMDQTTY

-400 KALVARHKDLKQ
+400 KALVARHKNLKQ

-488 YPEFETTLN
+488 YPEFETTLK

-504 EDNKSGYVVIK
+504 EDNKSGYTVVK

-529 RDKIDKWATTDYAT
+529 RDKIDDWATTDYAT

-557 VQLETIKIVDGNY
+557 IKEETYNILTNNY
-570 IFENPLLETL
+570 KFADPLLEKL
-580 YYKAN
+580 FNYSNNKSPVKDN
-585 PNLKK
+585 KKLKDLK
-590 KDKKEIKKKI
+590 
-600 ENYQGLAEGGPVK
+600 QLAEGGPVK
-613 KDVPVIVGEEGR
+613 KDEPVIVGEEGR
-625 EVFVPKSDGKIVSN
+625 EVFVPKSDGVIIPNDDIEDSKQTAESLGIVGKEETNGIKRFETNFPIFYKLAKEAGHKFPELTAAQAMLETGNGESPSGKNNYLGLQASLSQIEKGQSTNLETKEDLGRGLENTRRDFVDFDDIRDQMKQYNEEWNEPFRDRKGIVSVN
-639 EVIQNSNQ
+639 TVEEAIDLIQSRPNDLY
-647 EASKETEQET
+647 AT
-657 IYEVQSGDTLSSI
+657 
-670 ADKFEGVNYL
+670 DKDY
-680 NIAELNNLDTEE
+680 
-692 KQNNISVGQKF
+692 
-703 KIPKITIQK
+703 
-712 SKGEITPLIET
+712 
-723 KTNLWKGF
+723 
-731 NGATAYGSGDRKVE
+731 
-745 LEKDTKYIKSVI
+745 
-757 DHAYAD
+757 
-763 SSTPEIQQ
+763 
-771 EATKIYSELFYS
+771 
-783 NKPEDIKTKNAI
+783 KTK
-795 VNMVLTE
+795 VLQ
-802 ATLSSPE
+802 L
-809 DIAGVVQSV
+809 I
-818 FMRVARARLNTI
+818 
-830 DRDRFKENIIEE
+830 
-842 LTRKELNNK
+842 
-851 GILVP
+851 
-856 MYQGIENF
+856 
-864 TVEQITSNKPVKES
+864 
-878 QETYNKIFSMLWEDT
+878 
-893 SQKDK
+893 KDAKRNPPLF

>member
-11 QSTAGKS
+11 QSTAGQS
-18 SRTPVETFVNP
+18 SRTPVETFVKP

-53 RFVNFQIEKAKQ
+53 RFVNFKIDQAKQ

-81 QITQIKKE
+81 EITQIKKE

-95 DRIMR
+95 NRIMR

-142 KEGGTTAVPLSQFD
+142 KEGGTTAIPLSQFD
-156 VNSKEFQNAI
+156 VNSKEFQSAI

-212 IQNYTSMLTDS
+212 IQNYTSMITDS

-234 NENIEDNIIDADFQ
+234 NENIENNIIDADFQ

-315 SGVTVGPTGT
+315 SGVTVGPSGT

-354 EKIKDANEEE
+354 EKIKDANKEE

-369 LLNKKEITETL
+369 LLNKKDITETL
-380 GSMDWTSMDQKTY
+380 GSMDWTSMDQTTY

-400 KALVARHKDLKQ
+400 KALVARHKDLKK
-412 FIVQEYNLRND
+412 FIVQEYNLRSD

-504 EDNKSGYVVIK
+504 EDNKSGYTVVK

-529 RDKIDKWATTDYAT
+529 RDKIDVWATTDYAT
-543 QKEKDEA
+543 QKDKDEA

-557 VQLETIKIVDGNY
+557 IKEETYNILTNNY
-570 IFENPLLETL
+570 KFADPLLEKL
-580 YYKAN
+580 FNYSNNKSPVKDN
-585 PNLKK
+585 QKLKNLK
-590 KDKKEIKKKI
+590 
-600 ENYQGLAEGGPVK
+600 GLAEGGPVK
-613 KDVPVIVGEEGR
+613 KDEPVIVGEEGR
-625 EVFVPKSDGKIVSN
+625 EVFVPKSDGVIVPNDDIEDSKQTAESLGIVGKEETNGIKRFETNFPIFYKLAKEAGHKFPELTAAQAMLETGNGESPSGKNNYLGLQASLSQIQKGQSTNLETQEDLGRGLENTRRDFVDFDDIRDQMKQYNEEWNEPFRDRKGIVSVN
-639 EVIQNSNQ
+639 TVEEAIDLIQSRPNDLY
-647 EASKETEQET
+647 AT
-657 IYEVQSGDTLSSI
+657 
-670 ADKFEGVNYL
+670 DKNY
-680 NIAELNNLDTEE
+680 
-692 KQNNISVGQKF
+692 
-703 KIPKITIQK
+703 
-712 SKGEITPLIET
+712 
-723 KTNLWKGF
+723 
-731 NGATAYGSGDRKVE
+731 
-745 LEKDTKYIKSVI
+745 
-757 DHAYAD
+757 
-763 SSTPEIQQ
+763 
-771 EATKIYSELFYS
+771 
-783 NKPEDIKTKNAI
+783 KTK
-795 VNMVLTE
+795 VLQ
-802 ATLSSPE
+802 L
-809 DIAGVVQSV
+809 I
-818 FMRVARARLNTI
+818 
-830 DRDRFKENIIEE
+830 
-842 LTRKELNNK
+842 
-851 GILVP
+851 
-856 MYQGIENF
+856 
-864 TVEQITSNKPVKES
+864 
-878 QETYNKIFSMLWEDT
+878 
-893 SQKDK
+893 KDAKRNPPLF

>member
-11 QSTAGKS
+11 QSTAGQS
-18 SRTPVETFVNP
+18 SRSPVETFVEP
-29 VSVLPKTGL
+29 VNVLPETGL
-38 MDLAETLQSINPTLQ
+38 MGLAETLQSINPTLQ
-53 RFVNFQIEKAKQ
+53 RFVNFKIDQAKQ

-95 DRIMR
+95 NRIMR

-142 KEGGTTAVPLSQFD
+142 KEGGTTPVPLSQFD

-212 IQNYTSMLTDS
+212 IKNYTSMLTDS

-234 NENIEDNIIDADFQ
+234 NENIENNIIDADFQ

-354 EKIKDANEEE
+354 EKIKDANKEE

-369 LLNKKEITETL
+369 LLNKKDITETL
-380 GSMDWTSMDQKTY
+380 GSMDWTSMDQTTY

-488 YPEFETTLN
+488 YPEFETTLK

-504 EDNKSGYVVIK
+504 EDNKSGYTVVK

-529 RDKIDKWATTDYAT
+529 RDKIDDWATTDYAT

-557 VQLETIKIVDGNY
+557 LKEETYNILTNNY
-570 IFENPLLETL
+570 KFADPLLEKL
-580 YYKAN
+580 FNYSNNKSPVKDN
-585 PNLKK
+585 QKLKNLR
-590 KDKKEIKKKI
+590 
-600 ENYQGLAEGGPVK
+600 GLAEGGPVK
-613 KDVPVIVGEEGR
+613 KDEPVIVGEEGR
-625 EVFVPKSDGKIVSN
+625 EVFVPKSDGVIIPNDDIEDSKQTAESLGIVGKEETNGVKRFETNFPIFYKLAKEAGHKFPELTAAQAMLETGNGESPSGKNNYLGLQASLSQIEKGQSTNLETKEDLGRGLENTRRDFVDFDDIRDQMKQYNEEWNEPFRDRKGIVSVDTV
-639 EVIQNSNQ
+639 EEAIDLIQSRPNDLY
-647 EASKETEQET
+647 AT
-657 IYEVQSGDTLSSI
+657 
-670 ADKFEGVNYL
+670 DKNY
-680 NIAELNNLDTEE
+680 
-692 KQNNISVGQKF
+692 
-703 KIPKITIQK
+703 
-712 SKGEITPLIET
+712 
-723 KTNLWKGF
+723 
-731 NGATAYGSGDRKVE
+731 
-745 LEKDTKYIKSVI
+745 
-757 DHAYAD
+757 
-763 SSTPEIQQ
+763 
-771 EATKIYSELFYS
+771 
-783 NKPEDIKTKNAI
+783 KTK
-795 VNMVLTE
+795 VLQ
-802 ATLSSPE
+802 L
-809 DIAGVVQSV
+809 I
-818 FMRVARARLNTI
+818 
-830 DRDRFKENIIEE
+830 
-842 LTRKELNNK
+842 
-851 GILVP
+851 
-856 MYQGIENF
+856 
-864 TVEQITSNKPVKES
+864 
-878 QETYNKIFSMLWEDT
+878 
-893 SQKDK
+893 KDAKRNPPLF

>member
-1 MVLQVGTTQF
+1 MVLRVNRQQF
-11 QSTAGKS
+11 QSTAGQS
-18 SRTPVETFVNP
+18 SRTPVETFVQP
-29 VSVLPKTGL
+29 VTVLPKTGI
-38 MDLAETLQSINPTLQ
+38 MDLADTLKTVNPALQ
-53 RFVNFQIEKAKQ
+53 RIVNFKIDEAKQ
-65 EGVLE
+65 EGILE
-70 GQNLLLGADDK
+70 GQNLFLGADDK

-95 DRIMR
+95 NRIMR

-142 KEGGTTAVPLSQFD
+142 KEGGTTAIPLSQFD
-156 VNSKEFQNAI
+156 VNSREFQSAI

-354 EKIKDANEEE
+354 EKIKDANKEE

-369 LLNKKEITETL
+369 LLNKKDITETL
-380 GSMDWTSMDQKTY
+380 GSMDWTSMDQTTY

-504 EDNKSGYVVIK
+504 EDNKSGYTVVK

-529 RDKIDKWATTDYAT
+529 RDKIDVWATTDYAT
-543 QKEKDEA
+543 QKDKDEA

-557 VQLETIKIVDGNY
+557 IKEETYNILTNNY
-570 IFENPLLETL
+570 KFADPLLEKL
-580 YYKAN
+580 FNYSNNKSPVKDN
-585 PNLKK
+585 QKLKNLR
-590 KDKKEIKKKI
+590 
-600 ENYQGLAEGGPVK
+600 GLAEGGPVK
-613 KDVPVIVGEEGR
+613 KDEPVIVGEEGR
-625 EVFVPKSDGKIVSN
+625 EVFVPKSDGVIIPNDDIEDSKQTAESLGIVGKEETNGIKRFETNFPIFYKLAKEAGHKFPELTAAQAMLETGNGESPSGKNNYLGLQASLSQIEKGQSTNLETQEDLGRGLENTRRDFVDFDDIRDQMKQYNEEWNEPFRDRKGIVSVN
-639 EVIQNSNQ
+639 TVEEAIDLIQSRPNDLY
-647 EASKETEQET
+647 AT
-657 IYEVQSGDTLSSI
+657 
-670 ADKFEGVNYL
+670 DKNY
-680 NIAELNNLDTEE
+680 
-692 KQNNISVGQKF
+692 
-703 KIPKITIQK
+703 
-712 SKGEITPLIET
+712 
-723 KTNLWKGF
+723 
-731 NGATAYGSGDRKVE
+731 
-745 LEKDTKYIKSVI
+745 
-757 DHAYAD
+757 
-763 SSTPEIQQ
+763 
-771 EATKIYSELFYS
+771 
-783 NKPEDIKTKNAI
+783 KTK
-795 VNMVLTE
+795 VLQ
-802 ATLSSPE
+802 L
-809 DIAGVVQSV
+809 I
-818 FMRVARARLNTI
+818 
-830 DRDRFKENIIEE
+830 
-842 LTRKELNNK
+842 
-851 GILVP
+851 
-856 MYQGIENF
+856 
-864 TVEQITSNKPVKES
+864 
-878 QETYNKIFSMLWEDT
+878 
-893 SQKDK
+893 KDAKRNPPLF

>member
-1 MVLQVGTTQF
+1 MVLRVNRQQF
-11 QSTAGKS
+11 QSTAGQS
-18 SRTPVETFVNP
+18 SRTPVETFVQP
-29 VSVLPKTGL
+29 VTVLPKTGI
-38 MDLAETLQSINPTLQ
+38 MDLADTLKTVNPALQ
-53 RFVNFQIEKAKQ
+53 RIVNFKIDEAKQ
-65 EGVLE
+65 EGILE
-70 GQNLLLGADDK
+70 GQNLFLGADDK

-95 DRIMR
+95 NRIMR

-142 KEGGTTAVPLSQFD
+142 KEGGTTAIPLSQFD
-156 VNSKEFQNAI
+156 VNSREFQSAI

-354 EKIKDANEEE
+354 EKIKDANKEE

-369 LLNKKEITETL
+369 LLNKKDITETL
-380 GSMDWTSMDQKTY
+380 GSMDWTSMDQTTY

-476 INKES
+476 INRED

-488 YPEFETTLN
+488 YPEFQTNLN

-504 EDNKSGYVVIK
+504 EDNKSGYTVVK

-529 RDKIDKWATTDYAT
+529 RDKIDAWATTDYAT

-557 VQLETIKIVDGNY
+557 LKEETYNILTNNY
-570 IFENPLLETL
+570 KFADPLLEKL
-580 YYKAN
+580 FNYSNNKN
-585 PNLKK
+585 PVKDNQNLKNLK
-590 KDKKEIKKKI
+590 
-600 ENYQGLAEGGPVK
+600 GLAEGGPVK
-613 KDVPVIVGEEGR
+613 KDEPVIVGEEGR
-625 EVFVPKSDGKIVSN
+625 EVFVPKSDGVIIPNDDIEDSKQTAESLGIVGKEETNGIKRFETNFPIFYKLAKEAGHKFPELTAAQAMLETGNGESPSGKNNYLGLQASLSQIEKGQSTNLETQEDLGRGLENTRRDFVDFDDIRDQMKQYNEEWNEPFRDRKGIVSVN
-639 EVIQNSNQ
+639 TVEEAIDLIQSRPNDLY
-647 EASKETEQET
+647 AT
-657 IYEVQSGDTLSSI
+657 
-670 ADKFEGVNYL
+670 DKNY
-680 NIAELNNLDTEE
+680 
-692 KQNNISVGQKF
+692 
-703 KIPKITIQK
+703 
-712 SKGEITPLIET
+712 
-723 KTNLWKGF
+723 
-731 NGATAYGSGDRKVE
+731 
-745 LEKDTKYIKSVI
+745 
-757 DHAYAD
+757 
-763 SSTPEIQQ
+763 
-771 EATKIYSELFYS
+771 
-783 NKPEDIKTKNAI
+783 KTK
-795 VNMVLTE
+795 VLQ
-802 ATLSSPE
+802 L
-809 DIAGVVQSV
+809 I
-818 FMRVARARLNTI
+818 
-830 DRDRFKENIIEE
+830 
-842 LTRKELNNK
+842 
-851 GILVP
+851 
-856 MYQGIENF
+856 
-864 TVEQITSNKPVKES
+864 
-878 QETYNKIFSMLWEDT
+878 
-893 SQKDK
+893 KDAKRNPPLF

>member
-11 QSTAGKS
+11 QSTAGQS
-18 SRTPVETFVNP
+18 SRTPVETFVKP

-53 RFVNFQIEKAKQ
+53 RFVNFKIDQAKQ

-81 QITQIKKE
+81 EITQIKKE

-95 DRIMR
+95 NRIMR

-142 KEGGTTAVPLSQFD
+142 KEGGTTAIPLSQFD
-156 VNSKEFQNAI
+156 VNSKEFQSAI

-212 IQNYTSMLTDS
+212 IQNYTSMITDS

-234 NENIEDNIIDADFQ
+234 NENIENNIIDADFQ

-315 SGVTVGPTGT
+315 SGVTVGPSGT

-342 DDSILELKKEIY
+342 DDSILKLKKEIY
-354 EKIKDANEEE
+354 EKIKDANKEE

-369 LLNKKEITETL
+369 LLNKKDITETL
-380 GSMDWTSMDQKTY
+380 GSMDWTSMDQTTY

-504 EDNKSGYVVIK
+504 EDNKSGYLVVK
-515 VGYTNAFNDLSKRY
+515 TSYTNAFNDLSKRY
-529 RDKIDKWATTDYAT
+529 RDKIDAWATKDYAT

-550 KAEIIKF
+550 KKEIIEF
-557 VQLETIKIVDGNY
+557 VQLETIKIVKGDY
-570 IFENPLLETL
+570 IFENSLLQEL
-580 YYKAN
+580 YNLAN
-585 PNLKK
+585 PKSGVKDNQKLK
-590 KDKKEIKKKI
+590 
-600 ENYQGLAEGGPVK
+600 NYRRLAEGGSVK
-613 KDVPVIVGEEGR
+613 KDEPVIVGEKGR
-625 EVFVPKSDGKIVSN
+625 EVFVPKSDGVIIPNDDIEDTKQTAESLGIVGKEETNGIKRFETNFPIFYKLAKEAGHKFPELTAAQAMLETGNGESPSGKNNYLGLQASLSQIEKGQSTNLETKEDLGRGLENTRRDFVDFDDIRDQMKQYNEEWNEPFRDRKGIVSVDTV
-639 EVIQNSNQ
+639 EEAIDLIQSRPNDLY
-647 EASKETEQET
+647 AT
-657 IYEVQSGDTLSSI
+657 
-670 ADKFEGVNYL
+670 DKNY
-680 NIAELNNLDTEE
+680 
-692 KQNNISVGQKF
+692 
-703 KIPKITIQK
+703 
-712 SKGEITPLIET
+712 
-723 KTNLWKGF
+723 
-731 NGATAYGSGDRKVE
+731 
-745 LEKDTKYIKSVI
+745 
-757 DHAYAD
+757 
-763 SSTPEIQQ
+763 
-771 EATKIYSELFYS
+771 
-783 NKPEDIKTKNAI
+783 KTK
-795 VNMVLTE
+795 VLQ
-802 ATLSSPE
+802 L
-809 DIAGVVQSV
+809 I
-818 FMRVARARLNTI
+818 
-830 DRDRFKENIIEE
+830 
-842 LTRKELNNK
+842 
-851 GILVP
+851 
-856 MYQGIENF
+856 
-864 TVEQITSNKPVKES
+864 
-878 QETYNKIFSMLWEDT
+878 
-893 SQKDK
+893 KDAKRNPPLF

>member
-1 MVLQVGTTQF
+1 MVLRVNRQQF
-11 QSTAGKS
+11 QSTAGQS
-18 SRTPVETFVNP
+18 SRTPVETFVEP
-29 VSVLPKTGL
+29 VSVLPKTGI
-38 MDLAETLQSINPTLQ
+38 MDLADTLKTVNPALQ
-53 RFVNFQIEKAKQ
+53 RIVNFKIDEAKQ
-65 EGVLE
+65 EGILE

-95 DRIMR
+95 NRIMR

-142 KEGGTTAVPLSQFD
+142 KEGGTTAIPLSQFD
-156 VNSKEFQNAI
+156 VNSKEFQSAI

-354 EKIKDANEEE
+354 EKIKDANKEE

-369 LLNKKEITETL
+369 LLNKKDITETL
-380 GSMDWTSMDQKTY
+380 GSMDWTSMDQTTY

-488 YPEFETTLN
+488 YPEFETTLK

-504 EDNKSGYVVIK
+504 EDNKSGYTVVK

-529 RDKIDKWATTDYAT
+529 RDKIDDWATTDYAT

-557 VQLETIKIVDGNY
+557 LKEETYNILTNNY
-570 IFENPLLETL
+570 KFADPLLEKL
-580 YYKAN
+580 FNYSNNKN
-585 PNLKK
+585 PVKDNQNLKNLK
-590 KDKKEIKKKI
+590 
-600 ENYQGLAEGGPVK
+600 GLAEGGPVK
-613 KDVPVIVGEEGR
+613 KDEPVIVGEEGR
-625 EVFVPKSDGKIVSN
+625 EVFVPKSDGVIIPNDDIEDSKQTAESLGIVGKEETNGVKRFETNFPIFYKLAKEAGHKFPELTAAQAMLETGNGESPSGKNNYLGLQASLSQIEKGQSTNLETQEDLGRGLENTRRDFVDFDDIRDQMKQYNKEWNEPFRDRKGIVSVN
-639 EVIQNSNQ
+639 TVEEAIDLIQSRPNDLY
-647 EASKETEQET
+647 AT
-657 IYEVQSGDTLSSI
+657 
-670 ADKFEGVNYL
+670 DKNY
-680 NIAELNNLDTEE
+680 
-692 KQNNISVGQKF
+692 
-703 KIPKITIQK
+703 
-712 SKGEITPLIET
+712 
-723 KTNLWKGF
+723 
-731 NGATAYGSGDRKVE
+731 
-745 LEKDTKYIKSVI
+745 
-757 DHAYAD
+757 
-763 SSTPEIQQ
+763 
-771 EATKIYSELFYS
+771 
-783 NKPEDIKTKNAI
+783 KTK
-795 VNMVLTE
+795 VLQ
-802 ATLSSPE
+802 L
-809 DIAGVVQSV
+809 I
-818 FMRVARARLNTI
+818 
-830 DRDRFKENIIEE
+830 
-842 LTRKELNNK
+842 
-851 GILVP
+851 
-856 MYQGIENF
+856 
-864 TVEQITSNKPVKES
+864 
-878 QETYNKIFSMLWEDT
+878 
-893 SQKDK
+893 KDAKRNPPLF

>member
-1 MVLQVGTTQF
+1 MVLRVNRQQF
-11 QSTAGKS
+11 QSTAGQS
-18 SRTPVETFVNP
+18 SRTPVETFVQP
-29 VSVLPKTGL
+29 VTVLPKTGI
-38 MDLAETLQSINPTLQ
+38 MDLADTLKTVNPALQ
-53 RFVNFQIEKAKQ
+53 RIVNFKIDEAKQ
-65 EGVLE
+65 EGILE
-70 GQNLLLGADDK
+70 GQNLFLGADDK

-95 DRIMR
+95 NRIMR

-142 KEGGTTAVPLSQFD
+142 KEGGTTAIPLSQFD
-156 VNSKEFQNAI
+156 VNSKEFQSAI

-234 NENIEDNIIDADFQ
+234 NENIENNIIDADFQ

-354 EKIKDANEEE
+354 EKIKDANKEE

-369 LLNKKEITETL
+369 LLNKKDITETL
-380 GSMDWTSMDQKTY
+380 GSMDWTSMDQTTY

-423 NVDLWFDRFV
+423 NVDLWFDRFT

-440 FGDRDKARVRLD
+440 FGDKEKARVRLD

-488 YPEFETTLN
+488 YPEFETTLK

-504 EDNKSGYVVIK
+504 EDNKSGYTVVK

-529 RDKIDKWATTDYAT
+529 RDKIDDWATTDYAT

-557 VQLETIKIVDGNY
+557 LKEETYNILTNNY
-570 IFENPLLETL
+570 KFADPLLEKL
-580 YYKAN
+580 FNYSNNKSPVKDN
-585 PNLKK
+585 QKLKNLR
-590 KDKKEIKKKI
+590 
-600 ENYQGLAEGGPVK
+600 GLAEGGPVK
-613 KDVPVIVGEEGR
+613 KDEPVIVGEEGR
-625 EVFVPKSDGKIVSN
+625 EVFVPKSDGVIIPNDDIEDTKQTAESLGIVGKEETNGIKRFETNFPIFYKLAKEAGHKFPELTAAQAMLETGNGESPSGKNNYLGLQASLSQIEKGQSTNLETKEDLGRGLENTRRDFVDFDDIRDQMKQYNEEWNEPFRDRKGIVSVN
-639 EVIQNSNQ
+639 TVEEAIDLIQSRPNDLY
-647 EASKETEQET
+647 AT
-657 IYEVQSGDTLSSI
+657 
-670 ADKFEGVNYL
+670 DKDY
-680 NIAELNNLDTEE
+680 
-692 KQNNISVGQKF
+692 
-703 KIPKITIQK
+703 
-712 SKGEITPLIET
+712 
-723 KTNLWKGF
+723 
-731 NGATAYGSGDRKVE
+731 
-745 LEKDTKYIKSVI
+745 
-757 DHAYAD
+757 
-763 SSTPEIQQ
+763 
-771 EATKIYSELFYS
+771 
-783 NKPEDIKTKNAI
+783 KTK
-795 VNMVLTE
+795 VLQ
-802 ATLSSPE
+802 L
-809 DIAGVVQSV
+809 I
-818 FMRVARARLNTI
+818 
-830 DRDRFKENIIEE
+830 
-842 LTRKELNNK
+842 
-851 GILVP
+851 
-856 MYQGIENF
+856 
-864 TVEQITSNKPVKES
+864 
-878 QETYNKIFSMLWEDT
+878 
-893 SQKDK
+893 KDAKRNPPLF

>member
-1 MVLQVGTTQF
+1 MVLRVNRQQF
-11 QSTAGKS
+11 QSTAGQS
-18 SRTPVETFVNP
+18 SRTPVETFVQP
-29 VSVLPKTGL
+29 VTVLPKTGI
-38 MDLAETLQSINPTLQ
+38 MDLADTLKTVNPALQ
-53 RFVNFQIEKAKQ
+53 RIVNFKIDEAKQ
-65 EGVLE
+65 EGILE
-70 GQNLLLGADDK
+70 GQNLFLGADDK

-95 DRIMR
+95 NRIMR

-142 KEGGTTAVPLSQFD
+142 KEGGTTAIPLSQFD
-156 VNSKEFQNAI
+156 VNSREFQSAI

-354 EKIKDANEEE
+354 EKIKDANKEE

-369 LLNKKEITETL
+369 LLNKKDITETL
-380 GSMDWTSMDQKTY
+380 GSMDWTSMDQTTY

-488 YPEFETTLN
+488 YPEFETTLK

-504 EDNKSGYVVIK
+504 EDNKSGYTVVK

-529 RDKIDKWATTDYAT
+529 RDKIDDWATTDYAT

-557 VQLETIKIVDGNY
+557 LKEETYNILTNNY
-570 IFENPLLETL
+570 KFADPLLEKL
-580 YYKAN
+580 FNYSNNKSPVKDN
-585 PNLKK
+585 KKLKDLK
-590 KDKKEIKKKI
+590 
-600 ENYQGLAEGGPVK
+600 QLAEGGPVK
-613 KDVPVIVGEEGR
+613 KDEPVIVGEEGR
-625 EVFVPKSDGKIVSN
+625 EVFVPKSDGVIISNDDIEDSKQTAESLGIVGKEETNGIKRFETNFPIFYKLAKEAGHKFPELTAAQAMLETGNGESPSGKNNYLGLQASLSQIEKGQSTNLETQEDLGRGLENTRRDFVDFDDIRDQMKQYNEEWNEPFRDRKGIVSVN
-639 EVIQNSNQ
+639 TVEEAIDLIQSRPNDLY
-647 EASKETEQET
+647 AT
-657 IYEVQSGDTLSSI
+657 
-670 ADKFEGVNYL
+670 DKNY
-680 NIAELNNLDTEE
+680 
-692 KQNNISVGQKF
+692 
-703 KIPKITIQK
+703 
-712 SKGEITPLIET
+712 
-723 KTNLWKGF
+723 
-731 NGATAYGSGDRKVE
+731 
-745 LEKDTKYIKSVI
+745 
-757 DHAYAD
+757 
-763 SSTPEIQQ
+763 
-771 EATKIYSELFYS
+771 
-783 NKPEDIKTKNAI
+783 KTK
-795 VNMVLTE
+795 VLQ
-802 ATLSSPE
+802 L
-809 DIAGVVQSV
+809 I
-818 FMRVARARLNTI
+818 
-830 DRDRFKENIIEE
+830 
-842 LTRKELNNK
+842 
-851 GILVP
+851 
-856 MYQGIENF
+856 
-864 TVEQITSNKPVKES
+864 
-878 QETYNKIFSMLWEDT
+878 
-893 SQKDK
+893 KDAKRNPPLF

>member
-1 MVLQVGTTQF
+1 MVLRVNRQQF
-11 QSTAGKS
+11 QSTAGQS
-18 SRTPVETFVNP
+18 SRTPVETFVQP
-29 VSVLPKTGL
+29 VTVLPKTGI
-38 MDLAETLQSINPTLQ
+38 MDLADTLKTVNPALQ
-53 RFVNFQIEKAKQ
+53 RIVNFKIDEAKQ
-65 EGVLE
+65 EGILE
-70 GQNLLLGADDK
+70 GQNLFLGADDK

-95 DRIMR
+95 NRIMR

-142 KEGGTTAVPLSQFD
+142 KEGGTTAIPLSQFD
-156 VNSKEFQNAI
+156 VNSREFQSAI

-212 IQNYTSMLTDS
+212 IKNYTNQLTDS

-302 EAQSELDDYIDFM
+302 DAQSELDDYIDFM

-354 EKIKDANEEE
+354 EKIKDANKEE

-369 LLNKKEITETL
+369 LLNKKDITETL
-380 GSMDWTSMDQKTY
+380 GSMDWTSMDQTTY

-488 YPEFETTLN
+488 YPEFETTLK

-504 EDNKSGYVVIK
+504 EDNKSGYTVVK

-529 RDKIDKWATTDYAT
+529 RDKIDDWATTDYAT

-557 VQLETIKIVDGNY
+557 LKEETYNILTNNY
-570 IFENPLLETL
+570 KFADPLLEKL
-580 YYKAN
+580 FNYSNNKSPVKDN
-585 PNLKK
+585 QKLKNLR
-590 KDKKEIKKKI
+590 
-600 ENYQGLAEGGPVK
+600 GLAEGGPVK
-613 KDVPVIVGEEGR
+613 KNEPVIVGEEGR
-625 EVFVPKSDGKIVSN
+625 EVFVPKSDGVIIPNDDIEDSKQTAESLGIVGKEETNGIKRFETNFPIFYKLAKEAGHKFPELTAAQAMLETGNGESPSGKNNYLGLQASLSQIEKGQSTNLETKEDLGRGLENTRRDFVDFDDIRDQMKQYNEEWNEPFRDRKGIVSVN
-639 EVIQNSNQ
+639 TVEEAIDLIQSRPNDLY
-647 EASKETEQET
+647 AT
-657 IYEVQSGDTLSSI
+657 
-670 ADKFEGVNYL
+670 DKNY
-680 NIAELNNLDTEE
+680 
-692 KQNNISVGQKF
+692 
-703 KIPKITIQK
+703 
-712 SKGEITPLIET
+712 
-723 KTNLWKGF
+723 
-731 NGATAYGSGDRKVE
+731 
-745 LEKDTKYIKSVI
+745 
-757 DHAYAD
+757 
-763 SSTPEIQQ
+763 
-771 EATKIYSELFYS
+771 
-783 NKPEDIKTKNAI
+783 KTK
-795 VNMVLTE
+795 VLQ
-802 ATLSSPE
+802 L
-809 DIAGVVQSV
+809 I
-818 FMRVARARLNTI
+818 
-830 DRDRFKENIIEE
+830 
-842 LTRKELNNK
+842 
-851 GILVP
+851 
-856 MYQGIENF
+856 
-864 TVEQITSNKPVKES
+864 
-878 QETYNKIFSMLWEDT
+878 
-893 SQKDK
+893 KDAKRNPPLF

>member
-1 MVLQVGTTQF
+1 MVLRVNRQQF
-11 QSTAGKS
+11 QSTAGQS
-18 SRTPVETFVNP
+18 SRTPVETFVQP
-29 VSVLPKTGL
+29 VTVLPKTGI
-38 MDLAETLQSINPTLQ
+38 MDLADTLKTVNPALQ
-53 RFVNFQIEKAKQ
+53 RIVNFKIDEAKQ
-65 EGVLE
+65 EGILE
-70 GQNLLLGADDK
+70 GQNLFLGADDK

-95 DRIMR
+95 NRIMR

-156 VNSKEFQNAI
+156 VNSKEFQDAI

-354 EKIKDANEEE
+354 EKIKDANKEE

-369 LLNKKEITETL
+369 LLNKKDITETL
-380 GSMDWTSMDQKTY
+380 GSMDWTSMDQTTY

-504 EDNKSGYVVIK
+504 EDNKSGYTVVK

-529 RDKIDKWATTDYAT
+529 RDKIDVWATTDYAT

-557 VQLETIKIVDGNY
+557 IKEETYNILTNNY
-570 IFENPLLETL
+570 KFADPLLEKL
-580 YYKAN
+580 FNYSNNKSPVKDN
-585 PNLKK
+585 KKLKDLK
-590 KDKKEIKKKI
+590 
-600 ENYQGLAEGGPVK
+600 QLAEGGPVK
-613 KDVPVIVGEEGR
+613 KDEPVIVGEEGR
-625 EVFVPKSDGKIVSN
+625 EVFVPKSDGVIISNDDIEDSKQTAESLGIVGKEETNGIKRFETNFPIFYKLAKEAGHKFPELTAAQAMLETGNGESPSGKNNYLGLQASLSQIEKGQSTNLETQEDLGRGLENTRRDFVDFDDIRDQMKQYNEEWNEPFRDRKGIVSVN
-639 EVIQNSNQ
+639 TVEEAIDLIQSRPNDLY
-647 EASKETEQET
+647 AT
-657 IYEVQSGDTLSSI
+657 
-670 ADKFEGVNYL
+670 DKNY
-680 NIAELNNLDTEE
+680 
-692 KQNNISVGQKF
+692 
-703 KIPKITIQK
+703 
-712 SKGEITPLIET
+712 
-723 KTNLWKGF
+723 
-731 NGATAYGSGDRKVE
+731 
-745 LEKDTKYIKSVI
+745 
-757 DHAYAD
+757 
-763 SSTPEIQQ
+763 
-771 EATKIYSELFYS
+771 
-783 NKPEDIKTKNAI
+783 KTK
-795 VNMVLTE
+795 VLQ
-802 ATLSSPE
+802 L
-809 DIAGVVQSV
+809 I
-818 FMRVARARLNTI
+818 
-830 DRDRFKENIIEE
+830 
-842 LTRKELNNK
+842 
-851 GILVP
+851 
-856 MYQGIENF
+856 
-864 TVEQITSNKPVKES
+864 
-878 QETYNKIFSMLWEDT
+878 
-893 SQKDK
+893 KDAKRNPPLF

>member
-1 MVLQVGTTQF
+1 MVLRVNRQQF
-11 QSTAGKS
+11 QSTAGQS
-18 SRTPVETFVNP
+18 SRTPVETFVQP
-29 VSVLPKTGL
+29 VTVLPKTGI
-38 MDLAETLQSINPTLQ
+38 MDLADTLKTVNPALQ
-53 RFVNFQIEKAKQ
+53 RIVNFKIDEAKQ
-65 EGVLE
+65 EGILE
-70 GQNLLLGADDK
+70 GQNLFLGADDK

-95 DRIMR
+95 NRIMR

-142 KEGGTTAVPLSQFD
+142 KEGGTTAIPLSQFD
-156 VNSKEFQNAI
+156 VNSREFQSAI

-354 EKIKDANEEE
+354 EKIKDANKEE

-369 LLNKKEITETL
+369 LLNKKDITETL
-380 GSMDWTSMDQKTY
+380 GSMDWTSMDQTTY

-400 KALVARHKDLKQ
+400 KALVARHKNLKQ

-504 EDNKSGYVVIK
+504 EDNKSGYTVVK

-529 RDKIDKWATTDYAT
+529 RDKIDVWATTDYAT
-543 QKEKDEA
+543 QKDKDEA

-557 VQLETIKIVDGNY
+557 IKEETYNILTNNY
-570 IFENPLLETL
+570 KFADPLLEKL
-580 YYKAN
+580 FNYSNNKSPVKDN
-585 PNLKK
+585 KKLKDLK
-590 KDKKEIKKKI
+590 
-600 ENYQGLAEGGPVK
+600 QLAEGGPVK
-613 KDVPVIVGEEGR
+613 KDEPVIVGEEGR
-625 EVFVPKSDGKIVSN
+625 EVFVPKSDGVIISNDDIEDSKQTAESLGIVGKEETNGIKRFETNFPIFYKLAKEAGHKFPELTAAQAMLETGNGESPSGKNNYLGLQASLSQIEKGQSTNLETQEDLGRGLENTRRDFVDFDDIRDQMKQYNEEWNEPFRDRKGIVSVN
-639 EVIQNSNQ
+639 TVEEAIDLIQSRPNDLY
-647 EASKETEQET
+647 AT
-657 IYEVQSGDTLSSI
+657 
-670 ADKFEGVNYL
+670 DKDY
-680 NIAELNNLDTEE
+680 
-692 KQNNISVGQKF
+692 
-703 KIPKITIQK
+703 
-712 SKGEITPLIET
+712 
-723 KTNLWKGF
+723 
-731 NGATAYGSGDRKVE
+731 
-745 LEKDTKYIKSVI
+745 
-757 DHAYAD
+757 
-763 SSTPEIQQ
+763 
-771 EATKIYSELFYS
+771 
-783 NKPEDIKTKNAI
+783 KTK
-795 VNMVLTE
+795 VLQ
-802 ATLSSPE
+802 L
-809 DIAGVVQSV
+809 I
-818 FMRVARARLNTI
+818 
-830 DRDRFKENIIEE
+830 
-842 LTRKELNNK
+842 
-851 GILVP
+851 
-856 MYQGIENF
+856 
-864 TVEQITSNKPVKES
+864 
-878 QETYNKIFSMLWEDT
+878 
-893 SQKDK
+893 KDAKRNPPLF

>member
-11 QSTAGKS
+11 QSTAGES
-18 SRTPVETFVNP
+18 SRTPVTRAIREGVTP
-29 VSVLPKTGL
+29 PKTSL
-38 MDLAETLQSINPTLQ
+38 MELAETMQSISPTLQ
-53 RFVNFQIEKAKQ
+53 KIVNSQINQAKQ

-95 DRIMR
+95 NRIMR

-142 KEGGTTAVPLSQFD
+142 KEGGTTAIPLSQFD
-156 VNSKEFQNAI
+156 VNSKEFQSAI

-315 SGVTVGPTGT
+315 SGVTVGPSGT
-325 TKEGLPV
+325 TKKGLPV

-354 EKIKDANEEE
+354 EKIKDANKEE

-369 LLNKKEITETL
+369 LLNKKDITETL
-380 GSMDWTSMDQKTY
+380 GSMDWTSMDQTTY

-488 YPEFETTLN
+488 YPELATELQ

-504 EDNKSGYVVIK
+504 EDNKSGYTVVK

-529 RDKIDKWATTDYAT
+529 RDKIDVWATTDYAT

-557 VQLETIKIVDGNY
+557 LKEETYNILTNNY
-570 IFENPLLETL
+570 KFADPLLEKL
-580 YYKAN
+580 FNYSNNKSPVKNNQKLKNYK
-585 PNLKK
+585 
-590 KDKKEIKKKI
+590 E
-600 ENYQGLAEGGPVK
+600 LAEGGPVK
-613 KDVPVIVGEEGR
+613 KDVPVIVGEEGK
-625 EVFVPKSDGKIVSN
+625 EVFVPKSDGKIISN

>member
-1 MVLQVGTTQF
+1 MVLRVNRQQF
-11 QSTAGKS
+11 QSTAGQS
-18 SRTPVETFVNP
+18 SRTPVETFVQP
-29 VSVLPKTGL
+29 VTVLPKTGI
-38 MDLAETLQSINPTLQ
+38 MDLADTLKTVNPALQ
-53 RFVNFQIEKAKQ
+53 RIVNFKIDEAKQ
-65 EGVLE
+65 EGILE
-70 GQNLLLGADDK
+70 GQNLFLGADDK

-95 DRIMR
+95 NRIMR

-106 MYIEYGI
+106 MFIEYGI

-142 KEGGTTAVPLSQFD
+142 KEGGTTAIPLSQFD
-156 VNSKEFQNAI
+156 VNSREFQSAI

-234 NENIEDNIIDADFQ
+234 NENIENNIIDADFQ

-354 EKIKDANEEE
+354 EKIKDANKEE

-369 LLNKKEITETL
+369 LLNKKDITETL
-380 GSMDWTSMDQKTY
+380 GSMDWTSMDQTTY

-400 KALVARHKDLKQ
+400 KALVARHKNLKQ

-488 YPEFETTLN
+488 YPEFETTLK

-504 EDNKSGYVVIK
+504 EDNKSGYTVVK

-529 RDKIDKWATTDYAT
+529 RDKIDDWATTDYAT

-557 VQLETIKIVDGNY
+557 IKEETYNILTNNY
-570 IFENPLLETL
+570 KFADPLLEKL
-580 YYKAN
+580 FNYSNNKSPVKDN
-585 PNLKK
+585 QKLKNLR
-590 KDKKEIKKKI
+590 
-600 ENYQGLAEGGPVK
+600 GLAEGGPVK
-613 KDVPVIVGEEGR
+613 KDEPVIVGEEGR
-625 EVFVPKSDGKIVSN
+625 EVFVPKSDGVIIPNDDIEDSKQTAESLGIVGKEETNGIKRFETNFPIFYKLAKEAGHKFPELTAAQAMLETGNGESPSGKNNYLGLQASLSQIQKGQSTNLETQEDLGRGLENTRRNFVDFDDIRDQMKQYNKEWNEPFRDRKGIVSVN
-639 EVIQNSNQ
+639 TVEEAIDLIQSRPNDLY
-647 EASKETEQET
+647 AT
-657 IYEVQSGDTLSSI
+657 
-670 ADKFEGVNYL
+670 DKNY
-680 NIAELNNLDTEE
+680 
-692 KQNNISVGQKF
+692 
-703 KIPKITIQK
+703 
-712 SKGEITPLIET
+712 
-723 KTNLWKGF
+723 
-731 NGATAYGSGDRKVE
+731 
-745 LEKDTKYIKSVI
+745 
-757 DHAYAD
+757 
-763 SSTPEIQQ
+763 
-771 EATKIYSELFYS
+771 
-783 NKPEDIKTKNAI
+783 KTK
-795 VNMVLTE
+795 VLQ
-802 ATLSSPE
+802 L
-809 DIAGVVQSV
+809 I
-818 FMRVARARLNTI
+818 
-830 DRDRFKENIIEE
+830 
-842 LTRKELNNK
+842 
-851 GILVP
+851 
-856 MYQGIENF
+856 
-864 TVEQITSNKPVKES
+864 
-878 QETYNKIFSMLWEDT
+878 
-893 SQKDK
+893 KDAKRNPPLF